1 MGPLTATSE
10 QCEVQQC
17 SGGCCGGHY
26 VNHLAHIVHNA
37 NTQLTVG
44 AANVEKKFAQN
55 AIGKLQRLSEALDT
69 RHTGEISHKDF
80 LLVSITKLL

>member
-1 MGPLTATSE
+1 MVGTTSTIWLTSYTM
-10 QCEVQQC
+10 Q
-17 SGGCCGGHY
+17 
-26 VNHLAHIVHNA
+26 
-37 NTQLTVG
+37 TQSTVG